1 MPFHENLVLIIVNL
15 SLLPFHRFN
24 ALNTHNF
31 TTLPWWETHQFNPN
45 LSHRKDITLGSI
57 WIRIPIIPSI
67 LRCFDHHPSCFSKG
81 RQVAT
86 KKFDVAAGGWT
97 TITVVLIA
105 SCPTIERLNFRG
117 NRGKSWFCLVLDGD
131 DDDVYDAS
139 DAAGATNHD

>member
-24 ALNTHNF
+24 ALNTKLHYF
-31 TTLPWWETHQFNPN
+31 TLVRNTPILAPN
-45 LSHRKDITLGSI
+45 LSHTKDTTLGSI

-97 TITVVLIA
+97 TMTVVLIA

-117 NRGKSWFCLVLDGD
+117 NRGKSWLCLVLDGD
-131 DDDVYDAS
+131 DDVYDAD
-139 DAAGATNHD
+139 DAAGATNHA